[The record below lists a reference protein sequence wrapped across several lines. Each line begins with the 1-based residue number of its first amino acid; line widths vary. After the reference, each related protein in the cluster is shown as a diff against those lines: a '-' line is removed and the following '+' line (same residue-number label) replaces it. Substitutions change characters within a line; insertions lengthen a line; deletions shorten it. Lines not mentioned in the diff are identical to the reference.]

1 MSFDSRRQLT
11 GAEAQPVME
20 ILLDKRAVKQ
30 IRQSATV
37 AIEDGDTET
46 LREDVMDAFSEE
58 QIEEI
63 ERRIG
68 GGDFYD
74 FVGDTLEEWDG
85 DDVEELFELI
95 ESHLSDVGIDVKFDN
110 TPVEEPEDEEADDEE
125 YSSDE
130 EDDMGDP
137 LELDEESGEEE
148 DI

>member
-1 MSFDSRRQLT
+1 
-11 GAEAQPVME
+11 ME
-20 ILLDKRAVKQ
+20 IVLDKRAVKQ
-30 IRQSATV
+30 IRQSATD

-63 ERRIG
+63 ERRID

-74 FVGDTLEEWDG
+74 FIGDTLEEWDG

-95 ESHLSDVGIDVKFDN
+95 ESHLSDVGIDVKYDQ
-110 TPVEEPEDEEADDEE
+110 TAVEPEEEEEEEEAEEEFNADE
-125 YSSDE
+125 D
-130 EDDMGDP
+130 DDMGDP

-148 DI
+148 DV